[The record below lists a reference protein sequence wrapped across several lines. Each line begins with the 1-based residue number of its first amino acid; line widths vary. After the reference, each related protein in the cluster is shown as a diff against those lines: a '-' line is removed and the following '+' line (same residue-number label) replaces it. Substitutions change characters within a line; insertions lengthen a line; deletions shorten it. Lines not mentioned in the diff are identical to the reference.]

1 MENSQNSEDKAGIDL
16 LFEAKKNY
24 TQASTLLSSN
34 LTETKEENNQLL
46 KSILLSTFN
55 TLSDDEKFIII
66 KNYLDSNRQELEAK
80 AKEFEINEATKDND
94 LKRYAIKF
102 LLWLISITFG
112 GLVLAFI
119 ILTSIKGTLDSKS
132 IYSVITPLLNLLKL
146 LFGTL

>member
-24 TQASTLLSSN
+24 TQASTLISSN

-119 ILTSIKGTLDSKS
+119 ILTSIKGTLDSKA

>member
-24 TQASTLLSSN
+24 TQASTLISSN

-80 AKEFEINEATKDND
+80 AKEFEIIEATKDND

-119 ILTSIKGTLDSKS
+119 ILTSIKGTLDSKA

>member
-24 TQASTLLSSN
+24 TQASTLISSN

-46 KSILLSTFN
+46 KSILLSTFDA
-55 TLSDDEKFIII
+55 LSDDEKFIII

-119 ILTSIKGTLDSKS
+119 ILTSIKGTLDSKA
-132 IYSVITPLLNLLKL
+132 IYSVTTPLLNLLKL

>member
-24 TQASTLLSSN
+24 TQASTLIGSN

-55 TLSDDEKFIII
+55 ALSDDEKFIII

-119 ILTSIKGTLDSKS
+119 ILTSIKGTLDSKA